1 MKHLL
6 HLSYLGTNYCGFQV
20 QPEREY
26 PVQAEL
32 QKPRQGFFTPRAGL
46 RAAAGQTAAFT
57 LLEYAAVLGGAWHV
71 GHPRGI
77 GAARAEY
84 LSSAG
89 YLGASQ

>member
-26 PVQAEL
+26 
-32 QKPRQGFFTPRAGL
+32 RAGGAAKGRDKAFL
-46 RAAAGQTAAFT
+46 HRVRDYGLQPDRQRRSRAGICRRAR
-57 LLEYAAVLGGAWHV
+57 GAWHV